1 MYQERICRNLRSI
14 SDYKEESTM
23 KGTIKELLTST
34 LISIGTAM
42 AIFCIIGIVF
52 DISYG
57 GNFSLDHYR
66 FTKMVIGCLFVGLGF
81 GVPSI
86 VYKKESL
93 PMPLRVLIHLGIG
106 FAVYTIVAYAVGWI
120 GDSATI
126 GQGLLIA
133 CIQIAVVLVVWFIFF
148 RHYKNE
154 AKRINERLSEL
165 NK

>member
-1 MYQERICRNLRSI
+1 
-14 SDYKEESTM
+14 M

-42 AIFCIIGIVF
+42 AIFCIVGIVF

-57 GNFSLDHYR
+57 GNFSLDHYG
-66 FTKMVIGCLFVGLGF
+66 FTKMVIGCVFVGLGF

-106 FAVYTIVAYAVGWI
+106 FVVYTIVAFVVGWI
-120 GDSATI
+120 GSSATI
-126 GQGLLIA
+126 GQRLLIV
-133 CIQIAVVLVVWFIFF
+133 CIQVAVVLVVWLIFF

-154 AKRINERLSEL
+154 AKKINEKLSQI